1 MATTTLPRGDRWR
14 SRVGAVTVRYGAGR
28 IAELGEIARGLE
40 AREALLVSDAGLE
53 AAGHTGRA
61 REALDGGGL
70 AVTLFTGVQE
80 NPTCGQVEAA
90 AAALDRRFD
99 LIVAVGGGSVLD
111 FAKGLNFLLTNGGR
125 MRDYRGHRETARPML
140 SSIGVPTT
148 AGTGS
153 DAQSYAVLADDA
165 SGRKL
170 ACGAPGARFREV
182 VLDPDLLRSV
192 PRPTAAAAGI
202 DALSHAL
209 ESRVSRKRTAAS
221 DVLSIEAWRRLRPS
235 YEAWVDPGSDRL
247 APLGRMLLGAHL
259 AGAAVEASMLGAAHA
274 AANPLTARFRITHGI
289 AVGLM
294 LPGVVRFNSEVA
306 AASYRE
312 LEADGGEAIAEQ
324 IEELS
329 RRAGLPER
337 LRDCGVRRAA
347 LPELAALAK
356 TEWTGGFNP
365 RPVTEKDFLEL
376 YEQAY

>member
-14 SRVGAVTVRYGAGR
+14 AEVGAVAVRYGAGR
-28 IAELGEIARGLE
+28 IAELGELARALD
-40 AREALLVSDAGLE
+40 AREVLLVSDAGLE

-61 REALDGGGL
+61 REALAGGGL
-70 AVTLFTGVQE
+70 DVTLFAAVQE

-90 AAALDRRFD
+90 AAALERRFD

-140 SSIGVPTT
+140 RSIGVPTT

-170 ACGAPGARFREV
+170 ACGAPGASFREV
-182 VLDPDLLRSV
+182 VLDPELLRSA

-221 DVLSIEAWRRLRPS
+221 DVLSTEAWRLLRPS
-235 YEAWVDPGSDRL
+235 FEACMEPGGDRL

-259 AGAAVEASMLGAAHA
+259 AGAAIEASMLGAAHA
-274 AANPLTARFRITHGI
+274 AANPLTARFRITHGV

-294 LPGVVRFNSEVA
+294 LPGVVRFNAEVA
-306 AASYRE
+306 ATGYSE
-312 LEADGGEAIAEQ
+312 LESGGGEAIAERL
-324 IEELS
+324 EELR
-329 RRAGLPER
+329 RRAGLPEL

-347 LPELAALAK
+347 LPELATLAT

-365 RPVTEKDFLEL
+365 RPATETDYLEL